1 MLQSKSKEISMRV
14 TKQRLRHKHFRLD
27 SSKIARAQKLLRA
40 DTETETIELA
50 LDLVLSEHRRNQ
62 LAWEGTER
70 FLKSGVEITDVYG
83 KLKT

>member
-1 MLQSKSKEISMRV
+1 MPVPKP
-14 TKQRLRHKHFRLD
+14 RLRHKHFRLD

-70 FLKSGVEITDVYG
+70 FLESGVEIADVYG
-83 KLKT
+83 KLKV